1 MKDIDIE
8 LKILE
13 VAKKEFMEQGYMN
26 ASMRVIA
33 EKSGCTTGML
43 YSRFA
48 DKDKIFSSL
57 VKEGADK
64 LLNGFKNKLDIFGN
78 STPKEQIASM
88 HSFSEQG
95 MEEIMDI
102 IYEYFESFKLIVCH
116 GFGSSYEH
124 YVDSLVDMDV
134 ESSIKFMNV
143 LKAQGYQLKIIRA
156 DLCHMLAS
164 SLLNGIFETVAHDF
178 DKNDAI
184 EYVNS
189 LQDFFAAGWDRLLG
203 LKYDKES

>member
-13 VAKKEFMEQGYMN
+13 VAKQEFMEKGYTN
-26 ASMRVIA
+26 ASMRSIA

-48 DKDKIFSSL
+48 DKNKIFTSL

-64 LLNGFKNKLDIFGN
+64 LLYYFNYYHEGFSNA
-78 STPKEQIASM
+78 TPKEQIESL
-88 HSFSEQG
+88 HNYSEQG
-95 MEEIMDI
+95 MEKVIDI
-102 IYEYFESFKLIVCH
+102 IYDYFDSFKLIICC
-116 GFGSSYEH
+116 GFGSSYENF
-124 YVDSLVDMDV
+124 VDILVDMEV
-134 ESSIKFMNV
+134 ESTVKFVEV
-143 LKAQGYQLKIIRA
+143 LKKQGHDLPHIRA
-156 DLCHMLAS
+156 DLCHILAN
-164 SLLNGIFETVAHDF
+164 SLFTGVFEVVAHDF
-178 DKNDAI
+178 DKESAK

-203 LKYDKES
+203 LKYKEK

>member
-13 VAKKEFMEQGYMN
+13 VAKQEFMEKGYIN
-26 ASMRVIA
+26 ASMRSIA

-48 DKDKIFSSL
+48 DKNKIFTSL

-64 LLNGFKNKLDIFGN
+64 LLYYFNYYHEGFSNAA
-78 STPKEQIASM
+78 PKEQIESL
-88 HSFSEQG
+88 HNYSEQG
-95 MEEIMDI
+95 MEKVIDI
-102 IYEYFESFKLIVCH
+102 IYDYFDSFKLIICC
-116 GFGSSYEH
+116 GFGSSYENF
-124 YVDSLVDMDV
+124 VDILVDMEV
-134 ESSIKFMNV
+134 ESTVKFVEV
-143 LKAQGYQLKIIRA
+143 LKKQGHDLPHIRV
-156 DLCHMLAS
+156 DLCHILAN
-164 SLLNGIFETVAHDF
+164 SLFNGIFEIVAHDF
-178 DKNDAI
+178 DKESAK

-203 LKYDKES
+203 LKYEEK

>member
-1 MKDIDIE
+1 MKDMDIE
-8 LKILE
+8 LKILG
-13 VAKKEFMEQGYMN
+13 VAKREFMEQGYTN

-48 DKDKIFSSL
+48 DKNKIFSSL

-64 LLNGFKNKLDIFGN
+64 LLCYFKHQLDMFGN
-78 STPKEQIASM
+78 SSPEDQIASM
-88 HSFSEQG
+88 HSYSEKSL
-95 MEEIMDI
+95 EEIMDI
-102 IYEYFESFKLIVCH
+102 IYEYFDSFKLIVCH

-124 YVDSLVDMDV
+124 FVDSLVDMEV
-134 ESSIKFMNV
+134 ESSIEFMDV
-143 LKAQGYQLKIIRA
+143 LKAQGYHFRKIRA

-178 DKNDAI
+178 EKDDAV

-203 LKYDKES
+203 LKYDKEN

>member
-1 MKDIDIE
+1 MKDTDIE

-13 VAKKEFMEQGYMN
+13 IAKKEFMEQGYMN

-43 YSRFA
+43 YSRFV
-48 DKDKIFSSL
+48 DKNKIFSIL

-64 LLNGFKNKLDIFGN
+64 LLYGFKNKLDMFGK
-78 STPKEQIASM
+78 SSPKEQISSM

-102 IYEYFESFKLIVCH
+102 IYEYFDSFKLIVCY

-124 YVDSLVDMDV
+124 YVDNLVDMEV
-134 ESSIKFMNV
+134 ESTVKFVEV
-143 LKAQGYQLKIIRA
+143 LKKQGHDLPHIRV
-156 DLCHMLAS
+156 DLCHILAN
-164 SLLNGIFETVAHDF
+164 SLFNGIFEIVAHDF
-178 DKNDAI
+178 DKESAK

-203 LKYDKES
+203 LKYEEK

>member
-13 VAKKEFMEQGYMN
+13 VAKQEFMEKGYTN
-26 ASMRVIA
+26 ASMRSIA

-48 DKDKIFSSL
+48 DKNKIFTSL

-64 LLNGFKNKLDIFGN
+64 LLYYFNYYHDGFSNA
-78 STPKEQIASM
+78 TPKEQIESLNNY
-88 HSFSEQG
+88 SEQG
-95 MEEIMDI
+95 MEKIIDI
-102 IYEYFESFKLIVCH
+102 IYDYFDSFKLIICC
-116 GFGSSYEH
+116 GFGSSYGNF
-124 YVDSLVDMDV
+124 VDILVDMEV
-134 ESSIKFMNV
+134 ESTVKFVEV
-143 LKAQGYQLKIIRA
+143 LKKQGHDLPHIRV
-156 DLCHMLAS
+156 DLCHILAN
-164 SLLNGIFETVAHDF
+164 SLFNGIFEIVAHDF
-178 DKNDAI
+178 DKESAK

-203 LKYDKES
+203 LKYEEK

>member
-88 HSFSEQG
+88 HNFSEQG

-124 YVDSLVDMDV
+124 YVDSLVDMEV

>member
-43 YSRFA
+43 YSRF
-48 DKDKIFSSL
+48 
-57 VKEGADK
+57 ADK

-124 YVDSLVDMDV
+124 YVDSLVDMEV

>member
-1 MKDIDIE
+1 MKDTDIE

-13 VAKKEFMEQGYMN
+13 IAKKEFMEQGYMN

-48 DKDKIFSSL
+48 DKNKIFSIL

-64 LLNGFKNKLDIFGN
+64 LLNGFKNKLDLFGN
-78 STPKEQIASM
+78 STPKEQISSM

-102 IYEYFESFKLIVCH
+102 IYEYFDSFKLIICY

-124 YVDSLVDMDV
+124 YVDNLVDMEV
-134 ESSIKFMNV
+134 ESSIKFMDV
-143 LKAQGYQLKIIRA
+143 LREEGYIVRNIRV

-178 DKNDAI
+178 GKDDAI

-189 LQDFFAAGWDRLLG
+189 LQDFYAAGWDRLLG
-203 LKYDKES
+203 LKYDKEN